1 MVKPFADAVM
11 GLKKGET
18 TPRPVQT
25 QYGWHIIRLD
35 DTRDVQ
41 PPPFDSVKNQLGQ
54 VILAKKFKAYSDE
67 LLKTAK
73 VEKKL

>member
-1 MVKPFADAVM
+1 MKPFADAVM

-18 TPRPVQT
+18 TATPVQS
-25 QYGWHIIRLD
+25 QFGWHVIRLED
-35 DTRDVQ
+35 SRDVQ
-41 PPPFDSVKNQLGQ
+41 APPFDGVKDQLTQ
-54 VILAKKFKAYSDE
+54 VVLAKKFKGYADE